1 MSGVRY
7 FGAGCNELQLGPF
20 SWRPLSPGAAAFR
33 GLGTLLESRRL
44 IPMSTHEQERIRAER
59 LFKARELQK
68 TYATKVIADYYAA
81 EQRTRD
87 RTQELRRLRL
97 AREKQSSHAVT

>member
-1 MSGVRY
+1 
-7 FGAGCNELQLGPF
+7 
-20 SWRPLSPGAAAFR
+20 
-33 GLGTLLESRRL
+33 
-44 IPMSTHEQERIRAER
+44 MSTHEQERIRAER

-68 TYATKVIADYYAA
+68 TYATKAIADYYAA

-97 AREKQSSHAVT
+97 ARENKVLMPSLDYETVKRFDSQLGTSVLALLLLVAVIGGFMWLEL